1 MVNLLKMR
9 TKAYFFIVLF
19 GICIIAFTWISG
31 FKYLAYEKKL
41 TIDAVHQSNSSQTKI
56 MEHHIQFVLK
66 EIDNILL
73 IIKHQYE
80 TSGEISSESR
90 SIIHRF
96 STRGTI
102 EQVDIAD
109 QHGQITLSERPGATV
124 NIAEE
129 DRFQTL
135 KEKDSNHLYIE
146 KPRTGFIPGQSL
158 IYLSRRLNDR
168 NGNFAGIVSVAVRPE
183 SLTDILVGQN
193 QRPSEDTIVIGLDGI
208 VRAATSLR
216 YVQPGTDRSRNPV
229 FEAVKH
235 APVGDVLSV
244 GPSGQLRYRS
254 YRLMSAYP
262 LIISAGT
269 DEEDALAGY
278 YDREREYI
286 VVSCFLS
293 LIVAG
298 FCFYLIR
305 TIKYRIRAEE
315 LAQDA
320 KNRYRALVDDIQDV
334 VVHTDLSGKILLANR
349 AMATLFGFQSPSELI
364 GRPITLFWQDP
375 LKRKELLQG
384 LQARDQVSD
393 FFVTARDAC
402 GNQYDFSANINKSE
416 DSRGNITGLV
426 LVGRNISEQRKMDRE
441 KQELQ
446 AKTAALERIS
456 SMGIMVAGV
465 AHELSQPLQAG
476 QLAIE
481 SVLYWQEQ
489 GKEMP
494 RAYQLDSM
502 HRIADAFK
510 RIGRIVRHLRDFIQS
525 PGNGIEEAT
534 TLNQAVLMALDLM
547 QVRLKAHRITVRLGL
562 QAEFPFNEPTFARLD
577 EAVINVLNNA
587 LQALDAVS
595 DRERVIWIA
604 TRTETRYIILDIENN
619 GPPIE
624 SNQAEKLF
632 EPFFTT
638 KARTEGMGLGLH
650 IVRNITEAAGGQVNI
665 GNSARGVLVTFR
677 FPMQNKGV

>member
-1 MVNLLKMR
+1 M
-9 TKAYFFIVLF
+9 
-19 GICIIAFTWISG
+19 
-31 FKYLAYEKKL
+31 
-41 TIDAVHQSNSSQTKI
+41 
-56 MEHHIQFVLK
+56 
-66 EIDNILL
+66 
-73 IIKHQYE
+73 
-80 TSGEISSESR
+80 
-90 SIIHRF
+90 
-96 STRGTI
+96 
-102 EQVDIAD
+102 DIAD
-109 QHGQITLSERPGATV
+109 QHGEIILAERPGIAA
-124 NIAEE
+124 NIAGE
-129 DRFQTL
+129 DRFQRL
-135 KEKDSNHLYIE
+135 KAKDADYLYIE
-146 KPRTGFIPGQSL
+146 KPREGFVPGQSL

-168 NGNFAGIVSVAVRPE
+168 NGNFAGVVSVAVRPE
-183 SLTDILVGQN
+183 SLTDILAGLS

-229 FEAVKH
+229 FEAAKH
-235 APVGDVLSV
+235 APDGDVLSI

-254 YRLMSAYP
+254 YRLMSEYP
-262 LIISAGT
+262 LIISTGT

-286 VVSCFLS
+286 AVSCFLS
-293 LIVAG
+293 LIVVG
-298 FCFYLIR
+298 FCIYLIQ
-305 TIKYRIRAEE
+305 TIRYRIRAEE

-320 KNRYRALVDDIQDV
+320 KNRFRALVDDIQDV
-334 VVHTDLSGKILLANR
+334 VVHTDLSGKILQANR
-349 AMATLFGFQSPSELI
+349 AMAVLFGFQSPRELI
-364 GRPITLFWQDP
+364 GQPISLFWQDP
-375 LKRKELLQG
+375 AKRTELLTI
-384 LQARDQVSD
+384 LQTEDHVSD
-393 FFVTARDAC
+393 FYVAAMDSR

-426 LVGRNISEQRKMDRE
+426 LVGRNISEQRKMERE

-456 SMGIMVAGV
+456 SMGIMVASV

-494 RAYQLDSM
+494 RAYQQDNM

-525 PGNGIEEAT
+525 PGKAGEEAI
-534 TLNQAVLMALDLM
+534 TLSQAVFLALDLM
-547 QVRLKAHRITVRLGL
+547 QVRLKAHAISVQLDL
-562 QAEFPFNEPTFARLD
+562 LKDFPRQEPTFARLD
-577 EAVINVLNNA
+577 EAVLNVLNNA

-604 TRTETRYIILDIENN
+604 TRIENGSIILDIENN

-624 SNQAEKLF
+624 SDQAEKLF

-665 GNSARGVLVTFR
+665 GNSARGVLVTFQ